1 MRDASPVQALLS
13 LFTSPDRAESIAGDL
28 TEEREVRGS
37 AWFWVHVFR
46 TTSALFT
53 NELSA
58 APVMT
63 LALVALGFALF
74 VSLAFTGV
82 AAVFLFPFIGS
93 GASWGL
99 LSLFWWSAALC
110 TGVSLVGIAPK
121 QGMTACLTLVVAGEA
136 LLLACPLFFT
146 LTEPA
151 RAWSILVYTSAL
163 FAAAPLLAGGA
174 IARRRN
180 LGQNHV

>member
-1 MRDASPVQALLS
+1 MRDPSPVPALLS
-13 LFTSPDRAESIAGDL
+13 LFTTPDRAESIAGDL

-37 AWFWVHVFR
+37 AWFWFHVFR

-110 TGVSLVGIAPK
+110 TGVSLVSIAPK
-121 QGMTACLTLVVAGEA
+121 QGMAACLTLAVAGEA
-136 LLLACPLFFT
+136 LLLSCTIFFT
-146 LTEPA
+146 LTEPT

-174 IARRRN
+174 IARRRTPS
-180 LGQNHV
+180 QNHV